1 MVQHTETMSI
11 YDQFCELKNISTRAR
26 YYGRYPNDHE
36 FKNQILPA
44 LRDVQTEMMKYC

>member
-26 YYGRYPNDHE
+26 YYGRYPNAHE
-36 FKNQILPA
+36 FNNQVLPA
-44 LRDVQTEMMKYC
+44 LQEVQTEMLKYC